1 MNLLQCMMILGIM
14 WIPVSSSSTVHLSI
28 ENERLSV
35 ENERL
40 SIENE
45 RVALDMTQNNPGDAF
60 AWQVSKYN
68 DPEYIVSTL
77 NFTGR
82 VWTGESSGTLAID
95 YASAVDNVFPDDSP
109 SRAWIESL
117 RTSLKRRLQ
126 RAESVG
132 SKVYFFVDLLVF
144 PKALLQKVPEMTKN
158 GDGVTV
164 EWNDITKKYLNVM
177 VNETFEMFPEVD
189 GWIIREGE
197 TYVYDTPYHI
207 GNSPSNNTMSLWID
221 FIRTVRDFVCVQN
234 GRKLFVRSWDNW
246 PSDKE
251 YYLNMTSLIEPH
263 KLLYFSIKHSAQD
276 FVRPAKW
283 NPMLGVGNHAQI
295 VEVELQREYES
306 KGAIPNYVMDGIID
320 GFEEMGKDKIGLSSI
335 LNSTQIR
342 GLWTWSRGGGWWG
355 PYLHGREIFV
365 DLHAHVLSRWWNESG
380 RRSEEEIFFEIIPEL
395 FDGCDSTECVR
406 AFRQVAQMSS
416 DMVLHGQW
424 GTTPYCSTWMRD
436 DRMGGLDQLGCLNQ
450 LSDNTTLWEQSE
462 DEKTHAYNTS
472 LEIATLFDEKIRPHL
487 TDHDMIETL
496 WASCE
501 YAKLLYG
508 IIDTSWPLL
517 RQAYC
522 MQHNYPLPMKSNVT
536 IEQALNRYDA
546 AWSAYRAFGLAN
558 KYAASLYHPYYLC
571 LGTTC
576 NGAFDPPDTDMQSG
590 SINGRNAYGLGQSID
605 SVRLS

>member
-1 MNLLQCMMILGIM
+1 M
-14 WIPVSSSSTVHLSI
+14 SSSTMH
-28 ENERLSV
+28 
-35 ENERL
+35 L

-68 DPEYIVSTL
+68 DPEYIVSAL

-251 YYLNMTSLIEPH
+251 YYMNMTSQIEPH

-276 FVRPAKW
+276 FASNKW

-335 LNSTQIR
+335 VNSTQIR

-355 PYLHGREIFV
+355 PYLHGRQINL
-365 DLHAHVLSRWWNESG
+365 DLNSHVLSR
-380 RRSEEEIFFEIIPEL
+380 
-395 FDGCDSTECVR
+395 
-406 AFRQVAQMSS
+406 
-416 DMVLHGQW
+416 
-424 GTTPYCSTWMRD
+424 
-436 DRMGGLDQLGCLNQ
+436 
-450 LSDNTTLWEQSE
+450 
-462 DEKTHAYNTS
+462 
-472 LEIATLFDEKIRPHL
+472 
-487 TDHDMIETL
+487 
-496 WASCE
+496 
-501 YAKLLYG
+501 
-508 IIDTSWPLL
+508 
-517 RQAYC
+517 
-522 MQHNYPLPMKSNVT
+522 
-536 IEQALNRYDA
+536 
-546 AWSAYRAFGLAN
+546 
-558 KYAASLYHPYYLC
+558 
-571 LGTTC
+571 
-576 NGAFDPPDTDMQSG
+576 
-590 SINGRNAYGLGQSID
+590 
-605 SVRLS
+605 